1 MSKGREKP
9 LSKGQLPQGNHSV
22 YDFLYQD
29 VRRVNSLLAQF
40 GPEGH
45 LQSIKRLDEV
55 TGEESGKET
64 QDGGVSAGI
73 IKGKMSS
80 EEAWTQ
86 GHSNVSERAYDPL
99 WQNALALLSF
109 LQNQS
114 YLQRTLEKARIG
126 QTILVS
132 GELDVFDMNILIS
145 FFSDM
150 KQFRSFS
157 HLFDDD
163 KKTPKAAQEKKVL
176 HEKVEAI
183 AKMLGRFPL
192 QTQAVLRTVQS
203 SIWCLMKSDSM
214 EAKFTEIMLKYGSRV
229 AGTWNMLAIL
239 DCFPDEPDSLR
250 LKLSEGEVTTLQDA
264 CKRLDFVTKHIGRPP
279 ASYGVTPLLIFRSVE
294 LASE

>member
-1 MSKGREKP
+1 M
-9 LSKGQLPQGNHSV
+9 
-22 YDFLYQD
+22 
-29 VRRVNSLLAQF
+29 RRVNSLLAQF
-40 GPEGH
+40 NPEGH

-55 TGEESGKET
+55 TGEDSGKET

-86 GHSNVSERAYDPL
+86 GHSNASERAYDPL
-99 WQNALALLSF
+99 WQNALALLGF

-150 KQFRSFS
+150 KLIRSFS
-157 HLFDDD
+157 PMFDGSGS
-163 KKTPKAAQEKKVL
+163 KNTPKAAQEKKLL
-176 HEKVEAI
+176 HEKVEAV

-192 QTQAVLRTVQS
+192 QT
-203 SIWCLMKSDSM
+203 
-214 EAKFTEIMLKYGSRV
+214 
-229 AGTWNMLAIL
+229 
-239 DCFPDEPDSLR
+239 
-250 LKLSEGEVTTLQDA
+250 
-264 CKRLDFVTKHIGRPP
+264 
-279 ASYGVTPLLIFRSVE
+279 
-294 LASE
+294 